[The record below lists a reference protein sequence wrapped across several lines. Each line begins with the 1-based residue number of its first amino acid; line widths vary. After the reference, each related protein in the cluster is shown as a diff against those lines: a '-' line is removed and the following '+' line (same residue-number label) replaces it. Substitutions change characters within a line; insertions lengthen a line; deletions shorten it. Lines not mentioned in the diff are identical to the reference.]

1 MQPLPQEYAPSPEYT
16 TTNIPSVTIIIPA
29 YNEEKRIGR
38 VLQEISEFITINNP
52 NWNVIVSI
60 DGNDGTEEIVKDY
73 SKKYSFISYNKNG
86 NRAGKGG
93 AIKRVLS
100 EATGEFTIIM
110 DADGSVNFQAIADS
124 LGLVNNYDVILFDRY
139 SKQGNR
145 IPALRRIPSRG
156 FNALVRVL
164 LGIRVNDTQCG
175 YKIVRTEMLKR
186 AFSQISITNTFF
198 DVALLFY
205 LKRSG
210 ARIGEVEVAYNHDDE
225 SKFNIVG
232 EIIGQGVS
240 LIAFRVRHSRFYK
253 YVPVWARNLYFR
265 KFKWI

>member
-1 MQPLPQEYAPSPEYT
+1 MQPLLQEYTLSPKYSAK
-16 TTNIPSVTIIIPA
+16 NIPSVTIIIPA

-38 VLQEISEFITINNP
+38 VLQEISEFITTNSP
-52 NWNVIVSI
+52 YWNVIVSI

-73 SKKYSFISYNKNG
+73 SKKYSFISYIKNG

-93 AIKRVLS
+93 AIKRVVS
-100 EATGEFTIIM
+100 EARGEFTVIM
-110 DADGSVNFQAIADS
+110 DADGSVNFQTIAEN
-124 LGLVNNYDVILFDRY
+124 LGLVRDYDVILFERY

-164 LGIRVNDTQCG
+164 VRVRVNDTQCG
-175 YKIVRTEMLKR
+175 YKIIRTQMLKR
-186 AFSQISITNTFF
+186 AFSQVSITNAFF

-205 LKRSG
+205 LKGMG
-210 ARIGEVEVAYNHDDE
+210 ARIGEVSVAYSHDEE
-225 SKFNIVG
+225 SKFNVVALVLG
-232 EIIGQGVS
+232 LGVS

-253 YVPVWARNLYFR
+253 YVPEWAEDLYYR
-265 KFKWI
+265 KFRWI

>member
-1 MQPLPQEYAPSPEYT
+1 MQSLQPQYNV
-16 TTNIPSVTIIIPA
+16 TNIPSVTIIIPA

-38 VLQEISEFITINNP
+38 VLKEISEFITTSNP

-60 DGNDGTEEIVKDY
+60 DGNDKTEEIVNDY
-73 SKKYSFISYNKNG
+73 SKKYSFISYTKNG
-86 NRAGKGG
+86 NRSGKGG
-93 AIKRVLS
+93 AIKRVVS
-100 EATGEFTIIM
+100 EATGEFTVIM
-110 DADGSVNFQAIADS
+110 DADGSVNFQTIADNLS
-124 LGLVNNYDVILFDRY
+124 LVSNYDVILFDRY
-139 SKQGNR
+139 SKQGNH
-145 IPALRRIPSRG
+145 IPALRRVPSRG

-232 EIIGQGVS
+232 EIMGQGVS

-253 YVPVWARNLYFR
+253 YVPEWARNLYFR

>member
-1 MQPLPQEYAPSPEYT
+1 MQPLPQEYTLSPKYT

-29 YNEEKRIGR
+29 YNEEKRIER
-38 VLQEISEFITINNP
+38 VLREISEFITINGL
-52 NWNVIVSI
+52 NWTVILSI

-73 SKKYSFISYNKNG
+73 SRKYSFISYNKNG
-86 NRAGKGG
+86 KRGGKGG
-93 AIKRVLS
+93 AIKRVVS
-100 EATGEFTIIM
+100 ESTGEFTILM
-110 DADGSVNFQAIADS
+110 DADGSISFKAITDN
-124 LGLVNNYDVILFDRY
+124 LGLVKDYDVILFDRY
-139 SKQGNR
+139 SKQGNH

-175 YKIVRTEMLKR
+175 YKIVRTQMLKR
-186 AFSQISITNTFF
+186 AFSQVSITNAFF

-205 LKRSG
+205 LKGMG
-210 ARIGEVEVAYNHDDE
+210 ARMGEVSVAYSHDEE
-225 SKFNIVG
+225 SKFNVVALVLG
-232 EIIGQGVS
+232 LGVS

-253 YVPVWARNLYFR
+253 YVPEWAEDLYFR

>member
-1 MQPLPQEYAPSPEYT
+1 MQSFQPQYNV
-16 TTNIPSVTIIIPA
+16 TNIPSATVIIPA

-38 VLQEISEFITINNP
+38 VLQEISEFITTNSP
-52 NWNVIVSI
+52 YWNVIVSI
-60 DGNDGTEEIVKDY
+60 DGNDGTEEIVNDY
-73 SKKYSFISYNKNG
+73 SKKYSFISYSKNG
-86 NRAGKGG
+86 NRTGKGG
-93 AIKRVLS
+93 AIKRVVS
-100 EATGEFTIIM
+100 ETTGEFTIIM
-110 DADGSVNFQAIADS
+110 DADGSVNFQAIADN
-124 LGLVNNYDVILFDRY
+124 LGLVSNYDVILFDRY

-186 AFSQISITNTFF
+186 AFSQISITNAFF

-210 ARIGEVEVAYNHDDE
+210 ARIGEVEVAYDHSEE
-225 SKFNIVG
+225 SKFNIVALIMG
-232 EIIGQGVS
+232 EGVS
-240 LIAFRVRHSRFYK
+240 LVAFRVRHSRFYK
-253 YVPVWARNLYFR
+253 YVPEWARNLYFR

>member
-1 MQPLPQEYAPSPEYT
+1 MQSFQPQYNV
-16 TTNIPSVTIIIPA
+16 TNIPSVTVIISA

-38 VLQEISEFITINNP
+38 VLQEICEFITTNSP
-52 NWNVIVSI
+52 YWNVIVSI

-86 NRAGKGG
+86 SRAGKGG
-93 AIKRVLS
+93 AIKRVVS
-100 EATGEFTIIM
+100 EATGEFTVIM
-110 DADGSVNFQAIADS
+110 DADGSVNFQTIANN
-124 LGLVNNYDVILFDRY
+124 LGLVSNYDVILFDRY
-139 SKQGNR
+139 SKQGNH

-156 FNALVRVL
+156 FNSLVRVL

-175 YKIVRTEMLKR
+175 YKIIRTEMLKR

-205 LKRSG
+205 LKMVG
-210 ARIGEVEVAYNHDDE
+210 ARIGEVEVAYSHDDE
-225 SKFNIVG
+225 SKFNIVS
-232 EIIGQGVS
+232 EIMGQGVS

-253 YVPVWARNLYFR
+253 YVPEWTKELYYKKFR
-265 KFKWI
+265 WM

>member
-1 MQPLPQEYAPSPEYT
+1 MQSFQPQYNV
-16 TTNIPSVTIIIPA
+16 TNIPSVTIIIPA

-38 VLQEISEFITINNP
+38 VLKEISEFITINNP

-60 DGNDGTEEIVKDY
+60 DGDDRTEEIVKDY

-110 DADGSVNFQAIADS
+110 DADGSVNFQAIADN
-124 LGLVNNYDVILFDRY
+124 LRLVSNYDVILFDRY
-139 SKQGNR
+139 SKKGNQ

-175 YKIVRTEMLKR
+175 YKIIRTEMLKR
-186 AFSQISITNTFF
+186 AFSQISITNAFF

-205 LKRSG
+205 LKRIG
-210 ARIGEVEVAYNHDDE
+210 ARIGEVEVAYNHNDE
-225 SKFNIVG
+225 SKFNIVALIMG
-232 EIIGQGVS
+232 EGVS
-240 LIAFRVRHSRFYK
+240 LVAFRARHSRFYK
-253 YVPVWARNLYFR
+253 YVPEWTKELYYKKFR
-265 KFKWI
+265 WM